1 MSFSL
6 THPTIWPHA
15 DIAKGSMMTPPDT
28 ADPLDSINAL
38 LGANTRQQK
47 LLTESLRQPKQ
58 QGEKARKFPFTPIT
72 SLVNAICYGSL
83 NTKKGIDF
91 LNVKKHARIGV
102 TNCRGSKSID
112 LEAGE
117 GSDSGA
123 YVRSCSAGQP
133 Y

>member
-1 MSFSL
+1 
-6 THPTIWPHA
+6 
-15 DIAKGSMMTPPDT
+15 MTPPDT

-47 LLTESLRQPKQ
+47 LLTESLRQPKP
-58 QGEKARKFPFTPIT
+58 QGEKARKFTFTPIT
-72 SLVNAICYGSL
+72 SLVNAICYGSFA
-83 NTKKGIDF
+83 TKKGIDF

-102 TNCRGSKSID
+102 TKSLD

-123 YVRSCSAGQP
+123 YLYSCSAGQL
-133 Y
+133 YWESCT